1 MKQLRFRIGISIM
14 SLLLLCSQSIYCQ
27 SNDSTYLNYLLK
39 NKDVSKRYDRTGMSK
54 NILKTN
60 IIQMFDGEFQTTWEH
75 RFNDNVGF
83 DFGPGLIF
91 PYSFNKVFGTEP
103 PSEEIQTGLFKY
115 IDTFL
120 YHRKGFENKK
130 LGVSLLFEPK
140 FYFFSKTKFLTTDH
154 SNSIGPFYHFRS
166 YSNLTINEF
175 GIAYTYIPG
184 TSKLSYTPSI
194 AFSYTIQTPFNNES
208 DLKFFGNPTTTIN
221 SHNLPDYTSFRIY
234 VRMDL
239 GYVFN

>member
-1 MKQLRFRIGISIM
+1 MKQLRFKIGTSIISLMIFY
-14 SLLLLCSQSIYCQ
+14 SLSIYCQ

-39 NKDVSKRYDRTGMSK
+39 YKNVSKRYDRTGMSK

-60 IIQMFDGEFQTTWEH
+60 IVQLLDGEFQTNWEH
-75 RFNDNVGF
+75 RFNDNFGF
-83 DFGPGLIF
+83 DLGPGLIL
-91 PYSFNKVFGTEP
+91 PYSCNSFYGSNAYDVDDIEG
-103 PSEEIQTGLFKY
+103 IFKPM
-115 IDTFL
+115 ILFL
-120 YHRKGFENKK
+120 YNNKQFVNKNFGF
-130 LGVSLLFEPK
+130 SLLFEPK
-140 FYFFSKTKFLTTDH
+140 FYFFSKTKFITTDH
-154 SNSIGPFYHFRS
+154 SNSIGPFYRFRS

-184 TSKLSYTPSI
+184 ISKLTYTPSV

-208 DLKFFGNPTTTIN
+208 DLKFFGNPTANIN

-234 VRMDL
+234 VRVDL